1 MPRPIQAVIDSE
13 AVRDNLARVKERVSP
28 SRVWAVVKADAYG
41 HGIERIFP
49 ALAQAEG
56 IALLDF
62 SEAVKVREL
71 GWEKPVLLLEGF
83 FQPQDLSLIDH
94 LQLSTSVHSEWQL
107 KAIEEASLIHPLN
120 VYLKL
125 NSGMNRLGF
134 SPAAYLNAL
143 QRLTVLPQVGTITLM
158 SHFADADLTAG
169 IHKQMSRIALFSSLN
184 LPQCLANS
192 AAAMWEPDTRADEV
206 RCGIIL
212 YGVSPSGNSAD
223 IAEFGLKPAMTLRS
237 EIIAVHDI
245 DAGETVGYGSRFT
258 AAEPMRIATIACG
271 YADGY
276 PRHAPDGTP
285 VWIAGQRCPLA
296 GRISMDMLTVDITR
310 CPQADIGTPVELW
323 GANLPV
329 DDVAQYAGTIGY
341 ELLTALARR
350 VPVTT
355 AG

>member
-13 AVRDNLARVKERVSP
+13 AVRYNLAQVKERVSP
-28 SRVWAVVKADAYG
+28 SRMWAVVKADAYG

-62 SEAVKVREL
+62 SEAAKVREL
-71 GWEKPVLLLEGF
+71 GWQKPVLLLEGF

-94 LQLSTSVHSEWQL
+94 LQLSTSVHSEWQIN
-107 KAIEEASLIHPLN
+107 AIEEATFIHPLN

-143 QRLTVLPQVGTITLM
+143 QRLKALPQVGSITLM

-169 IHKQMSRIALFSSLN
+169 IRKQMSRIALFSSLN

-192 AAAMWEPDTRADEV
+192 AAAIWEPEARADEV

-212 YGVSPSGNSAD
+212 YGVSPGGNSAD
-223 IAEFGLKPAMTLRS
+223 IAGFGLKPAMTLRS

-245 DAGETVGYGSRFT
+245 EAGETVGYGSRFT
-258 AAEPMRIATIACG
+258 AQKPMRIATIACG

-296 GRISMDMLTVDITR
+296 GRISMDMLTADITH
-310 CPQADIGTPVELW
+310 CPEADIGTPVELW

-329 DDVAQYAGTIGY
+329 DDVAQYAGTD
-341 ELLTALARR
+341 RKS
-350 VPVTT
+350 VV
-355 AG
+355 

>member
-13 AVRDNLARVKERVSP
+13 AVRYNLARVKERVSP

-49 ALAQAEG
+49 ALTQAEG

-71 GWEKPVLLLEGF
+71 GWQKPVLLLEGF

-94 LQLSTSVHSEWQL
+94 LQLSTSVHSEWQI
-107 KAIEEASLIHPLN
+107 KAIEEGSFIHPLN

-143 QRLTVLPQVGTITLM
+143 QRLKALPQVGTITLM

-192 AAAMWEPDTRADEV
+192 AAALWQPEARADEV

-212 YGVSPSGNSAD
+212 YGVSPSGNTAD
-223 IAEFGLKPAMTLRS
+223 IAGSGLKPAMTLRS
-237 EIIAVHDI
+237 EIIAVHNI
-245 DAGETVGYGSRFT
+245 EAGETVGYGSRFT
-258 AAEPMRIATIACG
+258 ATESMRIATIACG

-296 GRISMDMLTVDITR
+296 GRISMDMLTADITH
-310 CPQADIGTPVELW
+310 CPEADIGTPVELW
-323 GANLPV
+323 GENLPV

-350 VPVTT
+350 VPVITI
-355 AG
+355 G